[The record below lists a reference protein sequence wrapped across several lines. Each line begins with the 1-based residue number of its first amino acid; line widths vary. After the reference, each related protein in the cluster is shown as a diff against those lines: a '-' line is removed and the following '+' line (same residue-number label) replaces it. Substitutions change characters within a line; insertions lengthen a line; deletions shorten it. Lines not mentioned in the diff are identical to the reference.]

1 MSRQTLLGAI
11 IMGMMQEVITV
22 NSFDRSMR
30 LKGKVEEDRYFAK
43 LDQDRVAALH
53 ARQQRSTA
61 AGKAGTGRD
70 NTAVSQFSTAGKQA
84 KS

>member
-53 ARQQRSTA
+53 ARQRTSTA
-61 AGKAGTGRD
+61 ADKAGASGDHTAASRVS
-70 NTAVSQFSTAGKQA
+70 NTAKQA
-84 KS
+84 KN